1 MAATKAC
8 RPQEGN
14 SGQGSKGCY
23 AVMHY
28 MQSKILGCIVSYE
41 LFGNNI
47 PTSLSV
53 TILDYHHVIIE
64 VLELIFYCSLCIV
77 AQSERW

>member
-8 RPQEGN
+8 RPQEEN

-53 TILDYHHVIIE
+53 WLGYYIACHSGCQLWVSDF
-64 VLELIFYCSLCIV
+64 VLCVYKC
-77 AQSERW
+77 